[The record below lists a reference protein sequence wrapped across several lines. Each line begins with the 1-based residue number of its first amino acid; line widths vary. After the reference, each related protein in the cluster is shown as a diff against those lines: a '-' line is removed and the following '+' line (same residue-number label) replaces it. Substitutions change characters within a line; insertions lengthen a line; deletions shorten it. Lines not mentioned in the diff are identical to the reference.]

1 MYTPTTLQAPRGH
14 MTRPRPYA
22 IGHKVNSLL
31 FEPSLSTC
39 ETWLL
44 PHAWT
49 LHTLRYNRDDH
60 GGSKDQGQAWKRR
73 RKKKQRQASRK
84 PGTSDL
90 CPELPACPEPPT
102 LGVQTSPERPNSLD
116 SPEPG
121 QNLPGTSGSR
131 NLRPACAQRTGQGPM
146 YPPSHLPLRGLALYI
161 LPHLL
166 LVRVSVGLAHFE
178 R

>member
-1 MYTPTTLQAPRGH
+1 M
-14 MTRPRPYA
+14 RPRPYA

-31 FEPSLSTC
+31 FEPSLSTY

-49 LHTLRYNRDDH
+49 LHILKYKRDDH

-73 RKKKQRQASRK
+73 RKKKQGRASGK
-84 PGTSDL
+84 PGTSGL
-90 CPELPACPEPPT
+90 SPELPACPEPPDP
-102 LGVQTSPERPNSLD
+102 GVQTSPEHANSLD

-121 QNLPGTSGSR
+121 RNLPGTSGAR
-131 NLRPACAQRTGQGPM
+131 NFRPRPELPACLCAENGPRAHVS
-146 YPPSHLPLRGLALYI
+146 PSHLPLRGLALYI

-166 LVRVSVGLAHFE
+166 LVRVSIG
-178 R
+178 